1 MHHAV
6 DPVERGSDTSNCRTQ
21 SVSAQFSTCLNEQ
34 QRIRCTYA
42 FVLCDGYICTH
53 PNHREFS

>member
-6 DPVERGSDTSNCRTQ
+6 DPAEKGTNTSRCRTQ
-21 SVSAQFSTCLNEQ
+21 SVSAEFSTCLNEE
-34 QRIRCTYA
+34 QRNRCTYA